1 MIRKITIQDVAS
13 YKKRAVLETDKRV
26 NLIYGLNGV
35 GKSTLTDYLYEGD
48 NPRFSACNIEGLEKD
63 DLILVY
69 NKKFIQDYFYEE
81 KGIQGIFTLS
91 KENAESKK
99 AIDYSKQIIEKKNK
113 KKSEL
118 YERFNER
125 KDSHNKAIKVCQD
138 QMWEIKT
145 QYSGGDRALEFCLD
159 GLKNSKDALISHL
172 LSVEKEEIDYTIDQL
187 KHEAGELQD
196 DAQIKEN
203 INRISLGV
211 VDIEESELLSKVIV
225 GNNNSSI
232 AKVIEDFGNSDWV
245 HQGLEYIN
253 HESNDR
259 ICPFCHQKTITEGFL
274 QELKD
279 YFDESYSR
287 DKRAVEELRNQYV
300 DKASSVISLIEGAV
314 YGQLDELARQEIDFP
329 LTNLKKTLNAN
340 ISKLDEK
347 IKNPSAI
354 VTIERTSEIEAEINL
369 VIDAMNKRIN
379 NYNARIKDI
388 QGSRNSIKSKFWAI
402 MRKDYDSVIKLYKNE
417 NEQFLNYE
425 RDYIINTKTLDD
437 DIKAERDSISEN
449 QKKTVNIDEAV
460 ENIKAGLL
468 DIGISDFTIEK
479 YSEEEALYRLQR
491 GDDSTDFRTLSEGE
505 KMVISFL
512 YFIELCKGLSKADET
527 VNNRI
532 VVIDDPISSL
542 SHIYVFNIG
551 RLIHNE
557 FLRGQEYNQVFI
569 FTHSL
574 YFFYEL
580 IKKGTDESHEH
591 PKLFRIEKDS
601 KTSKIIEMRYNEIQ
615 NDYQAYWLI
624 VKDEQQPPALIA
636 NCMRNIIDY
645 FFGFVENKSLNNVFQ
660 SPELRENRFQAFY
673 RYINRESH
681 SDSQNIFDMK
691 EFDYNSFKDAFEL
704 VFRKTGYEDHYN
716 KMMEKTHREET

>member
-1 MIRKITIQDVAS
+1 MINKITIKDVAS
-13 YKKRAVLETDKRV
+13 YKKEAILETDKRV

-35 GKSTLTDYLYEGD
+35 GKSTLTDYLYERD
-48 NPRFSACNIEGLEKD
+48 NQRFSACSIEGLEND

-69 NKKFIQDYFYEE
+69 NQKFIQDYFYEE

-99 AIDYSKQIIEKKNK
+99 AIDGSKQIIEKKNK
-113 KKSEL
+113 EKRDL
-118 YERFNER
+118 YELFNER

-138 QMWEIKT
+138 RIWEIKT
-145 QYSGGDRALEFCLD
+145 QYSGGDRVLEFCLD

-172 LSVEKEEIDYTIDQL
+172 LSVEKEEINYTIDQL
-187 KHEAGELQD
+187 KYEAGELQD
-196 DAQIKEN
+196 DAQIKDP
-203 INRISLGV
+203 INRITLGV

-225 GNNNSSI
+225 GNNNSAI
-232 AKVIEDFGNSDWV
+232 AKVIEDLGNSDWV

-253 HESNDR
+253 HESSDR
-259 ICPFCHQKTITEGFL
+259 ICPFCHQKTITQGFL
-274 QELKD
+274 QEIKD

-287 DKRAVEELRNQYV
+287 DKHAVEELRKQYV
-300 DKASSVISLIEGAV
+300 DKAGSLISLIEGV
-314 YGQLDELARQEIDFP
+314 IYEQLDELARKEIELPFSK
-329 LTNLKKTLNAN
+329 LKNSLNAN
-340 ISKLDEK
+340 ISKFDEK
-347 IKNPSAI
+347 IKTPSVI
-354 VTIERTSEIEAEINL
+354 VSLEKTSEIEAEINL
-369 VIDAMNKRIN
+369 IIEAMNTRIN
-379 NYNARIKDI
+379 DYNARIKDI
-388 QGSRNSIKSKFWAI
+388 QGSRNSIKRKFWAI
-402 MRKDYDSVIKLYKNE
+402 MRNSYDSEIELCNNE
-417 NEQFLNYE
+417 KAQFLNYE
-425 RDYIINTKTLDD
+425 CDYNSKLETLDE
-437 DIKAERDSISEN
+437 DIKTEQDKIAEN

-491 GDDSTDFRTLSEGE
+491 GDDSADFRTLSEGE

-512 YFIELCKGLSKADET
+512 YFIELCKGMTKTDEM

-557 FLRGQEYNQVFI
+557 FLHRQEYKQVFV

-580 IKKGTDESHEH
+580 AKTGKDESGGAK
-591 PKLFRIEKDS
+591 KLFRIEKDS
-601 KTSKIIEMRYNEIQ
+601 ETSKILEMKYNEIQ
-615 NDYQAYWLI
+615 NDYHSYWLI

>member
-13 YKKRAVLETDKRV
+13 YKKGAVLETDKRV

-81 KGIQGIFTLS
+81 KGIQGIFSLS
-91 KENAESKK
+91 KKNAESKK
-99 AIDYSKQIIEKKNK
+99 AIDDSKQIIEKKNK

-225 GNNNSSI
+225 GNNNSTI

-300 DKASSVISLIEGAV
+300 DKASSVISLIEDVV
-314 YGQLDELARQEIDFP
+314 YGQLDEMARQEIDFP
-329 LTNLKKTLNAN
+329 LTNLKNTLNAN

-580 IKKGTDESHEH
+580 IKKGTGESHEN

-716 KMMEKTHREET
+716 KMMK